1 MEEDVET
8 SCQTKDQLE
17 HGLKEKDSSKDRNK
31 PNLQKKQG
39 VSVKRALEK
48 DESGD
53 EDLGPLPAKMMKTSV
68 ETVEKPNDQCKRK
81 PKSQRKQAE
90 SNTGRTVVITGLPE
104 GISNKQVYKRC
115 RKAGDIEKTTFP
127 VEGRVEPTA
136 YLLFKTHK
144 QARQALPSLDQKTI
158 KGSVVKAVLL
168 SKEGKSLS
176 KHTLDKSKLIVRNLA
191 FKCTESILKET
202 FSVFGKVVDTSVPTK
217 KEGKRNRKRGF
228 GFVQFANVF
237 DAANAVEQ
245 MNMKEILG
253 RTVAV
258 DFAVPKGQYQTLQE
272 KQGEWHPQLAGTT
285 EMKSAGALFLLTCS
299 FRERN
304 CKMGVIYL
312 LDLFSN
318 SVVFSIYFY

>member
-1 MEEDVET
+1 MCLFFLNQDTDLEEDVET

-17 HGLKEKDSSKDRNK
+17 HGLKEKDASKDRNK

-39 VSVKRALEK
+39 VSVKRTLEK

-53 EDLGPLPAKMMKTSV
+53 EDLGPLPAKMMKASV
-68 ETVEKPNDQCKRK
+68 ETVEKPSDPQGNTCKRK

-90 SNTGRTVVITGLPE
+90 SNAGRTVVITGLPE

-115 RKAGDIEKTTFP
+115 SKAGDIEKTTFP

-285 EMKSAGALFLLTCS
+285 EMKRGWGFVLT
-299 FRERN
+299 
-304 CKMGVIYL
+304 
-312 LDLFSN
+312 DLQF
-318 SVVFSIYFY
+318 